1 MAAASGAIFDQI
13 ILLPVD
19 KNIFV
24 SICFISLVLKI
35 TYSLY
40 HIETLPSLVII
51 YWYCKLAGY
60 SGY

>member
-24 SICFISLVLKI
+24 RICFISLVLKI
-35 TYSLY
+35 T
-40 HIETLPSLVII
+40 
-51 YWYCKLAGY
+51 
-60 SGY
+60 